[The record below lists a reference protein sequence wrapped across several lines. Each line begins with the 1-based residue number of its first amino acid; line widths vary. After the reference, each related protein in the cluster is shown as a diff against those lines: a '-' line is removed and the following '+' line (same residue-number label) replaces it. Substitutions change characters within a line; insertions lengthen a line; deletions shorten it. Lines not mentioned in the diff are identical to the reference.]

1 MRADFNRLCRHC
13 APRGVDMKATRSLHG
28 TPKLEFDL
36 GTYLQQLWRHVDERE
51 KRQASP
57 ADAYRKV
64 RLDCTGQFVDIESI
78 GLVVVRSSMA
88 DVEIRRVSLPAMRA
102 PARVAST

>member
-1 MRADFNRLCRHC
+1 
-13 APRGVDMKATRSLHG
+13 MKATRSLHG

-78 GLVVVRSSMA
+78 GLVVVRSSTA
-88 DVEIRRVSLPAMRA
+88 DIETVEFLCPQCERLHESLRL
-102 PARVAST
+102 T

>member
-1 MRADFNRLCRHC
+1 
-13 APRGVDMKATRSLHG
+13 MKATRSLQG

-36 GTYLQQLWRHVDERE
+36 GTYLHQLWRRLDERE

-57 ADAYRKV
+57 DDAYRKV
-64 RLDCTGQFVDIESI
+64 RLDCTGQFVDLESI

-88 DVEIRRVSLPAMRA
+88 DVEIVEFLCPRCEQLHESLRL
-102 PARVAST
+102 T